1 MTLRRIAAG
10 ITAAVLAVVS
20 AGCHTINDDL
30 VPPAQV
36 SISFTTEAQWS
47 IYGAPAAMDCKMFV
61 FTASERIPKGFPYMA
76 SSATGFAGVMLVGDV
91 NGTPRAYDLACPVD
105 PKRNVRL
112 FINDEHEAQCPVC
125 GSRYDVFSL
134 GGYPVGGPAAEKG
147 YGLRQYRVARGRVDF
162 MLISY

>member
-1 MTLRRIAAG
+1 MTLRHL
-10 ITAAVLAVVS
+10 AAVAGMALSVAL
-20 AGCHTINDDL
+20 AGCHSIDDDL

-36 SISFTTEAQWS
+36 SIAFTTEAQWS
-47 IYGAPAAMDCKMFV
+47 IYGAPAAMDCRMFV
-61 FTASERIPKGFPYMA
+61 FTASERLPKGFPYMA
-76 SSATGFAGVMLVGDV
+76 SSATGFAGVLLVGDV
-91 NGTPRAYDLACPVD
+91 NGTPRAFDLACPVD

-112 FINDEHEAQCPVC
+112 FINDDHEAQCPVC

-147 YGLRQYRVARGRVDF
+147 YGLRQYRVAPGRVDF

>member
-1 MTLRRIAAG
+1 MMKAIVRVVL
-10 ITAAVLAVVS
+10 AAVVAV
-20 AGCHTINDDL
+20 AATACHTIDDDL

-36 SISFTTEAQWS
+36 NISFTTEAQWT
-47 IYGAPAAMDCKMFV
+47 IYGAPAAMDCKTFI
-61 FTASERIPKGFPYMA
+61 FTSTERVPAGFPYMA

-91 NGTPRAYDLACPVD
+91 NGTPRAFDLACPVD

-112 FINDEHEAQCPVC
+112 FINDNHEAQCPVC

-134 GGYPVGGPAAEKG
+134 EGYPVGGPAADKG

-162 MLISY
+162 MLVSY

>member
-1 MTLRRIAAG
+1 MKAGRYIALAAL
-10 ITAAVLAVVS
+10 AAVALAT
-20 AGCHTINDDL
+20 GCHTINDDL

-36 SISFTTEAQWS
+36 NISFPTEAQWS
-47 IYGAPAAMDCKMFV
+47 IYGAPAAMDCKIFV
-61 FTASERIPKGFPYMA
+61 FTSTERLPKGFPYMA

-91 NGTPRAYDLACPVD
+91 SGTPRAFDLACPVD

-112 FINDEHEAQCPVC
+112 FINDDHEAECPVC

-134 GGYPVGGPAAEKG
+134 NGYPVGGPAAEKG
-147 YGLRQYRVARGRVDF
+147 YGLREYRVGRGRVDY